1 MKSYKQ
7 KNYEQAL
14 IETYLKFDE
23 LLRLEKVNQF
33 LKNNMMSKKN
43 SRLDITFSSTL
54 QSDSSSN
61 PVNFVEIM
69 RTEEVKIKKIEK
81 ILDSG
86 SRENNLTLNH
96 HIPKENII
104 DLTKKEN
111 LSNLNSSS
119 PMTSSEG
126 SRKLSEGNIN
136 SNKTPSKEVL
146 TLDNRKIEISL
157 KNHKDACQSGIYE
170 ELIAKDMGTTANILL
185 IKNNY
190 LYLANVG
197 DSMSVIFKNGVATR
211 LNQEHKT
218 TLPSEFTRINKSGA
232 RIIHN
237 RIEGRLNLTRAIGK
251 KKLSH
256 YLRFNFLFLIL
267 IRGS

>member
-33 LKNNMMSKKN
+33 LKNNMMSKKD
-43 SRLDITFSSTL
+43 SRLDITFSSGL
-54 QSDSSSN
+54 QSECSSN
-61 PVNFVEIM
+61 PVNEVM
-69 RTEEVKIKKIEK
+69 RTEEVKIHKMEK

-86 SRENNLTLNH
+86 SRDKNLTRNH
-96 HIPKENII
+96 NIPKENIV

-111 LSNLNSSS
+111 LSNLNVNS

-157 KNHKDACQSGIYE
+157 KNNKDACQSGIYE

-237 RIEGRLNLTRAIGK
+237 RIEGRLNLTRAIGGWK
-251 KKLSH
+251 
-256 YLRFNFLFLIL
+256 FF
-267 IRGS
+267 

>member
-33 LKNNMMSKKN
+33 LKNNMMSKKD
-43 SRLDITFSSTL
+43 SRLDITFSSGL
-54 QSDSSSN
+54 QADYGSS
-61 PVNFVEIM
+61 PVNFGEVM
-69 RTEEVKIKKIEK
+69 RTEEVKIQKMEK

-86 SRENNLTLNH
+86 SRENNLISVQ

-111 LSNLNSSS
+111 LPNLNSNS
-119 PMTSSEG
+119 PMVSSNG
-126 SRKLSEGNIN
+126 SRRESEGNNN

-146 TLDNRKIEISL
+146 TFDNRKIEISL
-157 KNHKDACQSGIYE
+157 KNNKDACQSGQYE

-251 KKLSH
+251 KIL
-256 YLRFNFLFLIL
+256 FNYM
-267 IRGS
+267 